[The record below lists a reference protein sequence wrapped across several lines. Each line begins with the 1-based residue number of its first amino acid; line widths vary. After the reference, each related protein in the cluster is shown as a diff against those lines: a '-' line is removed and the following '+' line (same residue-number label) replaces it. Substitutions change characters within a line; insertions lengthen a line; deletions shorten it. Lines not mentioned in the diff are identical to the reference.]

1 MYDTIIIGGGIAGT
15 SAAYNLARSGVKTL
29 LIDRHDTGRATDAG
43 AGILSFATLGLGGG
57 RLWFDFAMQCSGYY
71 TQLIDQL
78 RGEQPS
84 DTGYEVV
91 GELIVAV
98 DDDESDAFETER
110 RLISAQ
116 QEKFGTPT
124 ADDIR
129 AITRAEARDLFP
141 PLAPVQRALLIR
153 SSARVDGRLLTT
165 AMRRAAEGLTIKL
178 ASVERLVIEN
188 SAVTGVV
195 VDGETISADGVII
208 AGGAWSQAF
217 GDQLGLRI
225 PVYPLR
231 GQIIHL
237 SLPGTDTSRWPMTH
251 AFHGHYSVSWPD
263 SRVAVGATR
272 ESVGFNP
279 QPTAAGVREVLDE
292 ALRVAPGLAGA
303 EIKEIRVGLRPAC
316 EDGLPV
322 IGPVP
327 TVENVFIATAF
338 AAIGLQLG
346 PFSGKLAADWA
357 QGVQSPVDISPFS
370 PGRFLMNFDN
380 QNR

>member
-1 MYDTIIIGGGIAGT
+1 MSYDTIIIGGGIAGT
-15 SAAYNLARSGVKTL
+15 SAAYNLARNGVRTL
-29 LIDRHDTGRATDAG
+29 LIDRHDAGRATDAG

-57 RLWFDFAMQCSGYY
+57 RVWFDFAMQCSVFY

-78 RGEQPS
+78 RAEQTG
-84 DTGYEVV
+84 DTGYAVV

-98 DDDESDAFETER
+98 DDDEISAFETQR
-110 RLISAQ
+110 RLISSQ
-116 QEKFGTPT
+116 QEAYGVPS
-124 ADDIR
+124 ADDFR
-129 AITRAEARDLFP
+129 AITRAEASELFP

-153 SSARVDGRLLTT
+153 SAARVDGRLLTA
-165 AMRRAAEGLTIKL
+165 AMRQAAEGHGLTIRH

-188 SAVTGVV
+188 GAVTGVV
-195 VDGETISADGVII
+195 VDGDTIAADKIII

-237 SLPGTDTSRWPMTH
+237 SLPGTDTSQWPMVH
-251 AFHGHYSVSWPD
+251 AFHGHYLVSWGD

-272 ESVGFNP
+272 ESAGFNP
-279 QPTAAGVREVLDE
+279 QPTAAGVREVLGE
-292 ALRVAPGLAGA
+292 ALRVAPGLADA
-303 EIKEIRVGLRPAC
+303 ELREIRVGLRPAC

-322 IGPVP
+322 IGAIP
-327 TVENVFIATAF
+327 TVGNVFVATAF

-346 PFSGKLAADWA
+346 PFSGKLASDWA
-357 QGVQSPVDISPFS
+357 QGRAAPVDVSLFS
-370 PGRFLMNFDN
+370 PGRFV
-380 QNR
+380 

>member
-1 MYDTIIIGGGIAGT
+1 MTYDTIIIGGGIAGT
-15 SAAYNLARSGVKTL
+15 SAAYNLARSGVRTL
-29 LIDRHDTGRATDAG
+29 LIDRHDAGRATDAG
-43 AGILSFATLGLGGG
+43 AGILSFETLGLGGG
-57 RLWFDFAMQCSGYY
+57 RLWFDFAMQCGSHYR
-71 TQLIDQL
+71 QLIEQL
-78 RGEQPS
+78 QEEQGS
-84 DTGYEVV
+84 DTGYAVV
-91 GELIVAV
+91 GEMIVAV
-98 DDDESDAFETER
+98 DDDEISAFEAQR

-116 QEKFGTPT
+116 QEAFGVPS
-124 ADDIR
+124 ADDFR
-129 AITRAEARDLFP
+129 ALTRAEARELFP
-141 PLAPVQRALLIR
+141 PLALVQRALLIR
-153 SSARVDGRLLTT
+153 SSARVDGRLLTS
-165 AMRRAAEGLTIKL
+165 AMRQAAEAKGLTIKQ

-188 SAVTGVV
+188 GAVTGVV
-195 VDGETISADGVII
+195 ADGETISADKVII
-208 AGGAWSQAF
+208 AGGAWSRTF

-237 SLPGTDTSRWPMTH
+237 SLPGTDTSRWPVVH

-292 ALRVAPGLAGA
+292 ALRVAPGLAEA
-303 EIKEIRVGLRPAC
+303 ELKEIRVGLRPAC
-316 EDGLPV
+316 EDGRPV

-327 TVENVFIATAF
+327 GVENVYVATAF

-357 QGVQSPVDISPFS
+357 QAIQPSVDTSLFS
-370 PGRFLMNFDN
+370 PERFQRQD
-380 QNR
+380 